1 MSNIYLIA
9 IIVIV
14 ISIIVT
20 IIILNRAH
28 YEPFENITDPNLL
41 HLVKYNIN
49 SLEEARQLVDG
60 SWNETLQQ
68 VPKHDQLHLYYTI
81 FSNIS
86 RSTLSKSPFTWKNMS
101 ILYNQRLPSNCQIDD
116 SKIVFTSKP
125 LSITSAPDYY
135 TQGVDLHNNKGNGPL
150 AMNLGLN
157 LTSLTGSTSNPHGF
171 TLVFLMKFNMLV
183 GTYTQRIP
191 FINMRANTSN
201 NNGITVGASLTNK
214 NNPEFYTVNL
224 FCSFGDGQ
232 ELNLGD
238 FDINTQPNFYY
249 VFSLVRHADN
259 VNYTIYTI
267 NTLLPERSLTTISKT
282 ITHNSIVEFS
292 NKSIVLSG
300 GPNIINLL
308 AFSVYTIALDK
319 DGIEDL
325 VQYWK
330 TILLKTGQVA
340 IALCN
345 QALAMRSCPFADSN
359 VCNACQNITDW
370 RNTSQIIMSPLS
382 CRTAFNDA
390 CMSNNALLGCECYTI
405 AGMSN
410 QECITWRNML
420 TNSKTCTQTELDN
433 YMKTQK
439 TKQTISGLP
448 SDNDIQTTSVR
459 NFISKEDY
467 EILMNAQSNIDIPK
481 RSFIEWL
488 FGL

>member
-1 MSNIYLIA
+1 MSNIYLVA

-20 IIILNRAH
+20 IILLNRVH

-60 SWNETLQQ
+60 GWNETLQQ
-68 VPKHDQLHLYYTI
+68 LPKPDQSHLYYSV
-81 FSNIS
+81 FSNAS
-86 RSTLSKSPFTWKNMS
+86 RTTLTKSPFTWKNIS
-101 ILYNQRLPSNCQIDD
+101 LLYNQRLPTNCQIDD

-125 LSITSAPDYY
+125 LSITSAQDYY
-135 TQGVDLHNNKGNGPL
+135 TQGIDLHNNKGNGPL

-157 LTSLTGSTSNPHGF
+157 LTSLTGSTSNPNGY
-171 TLVFLMKFNMLV
+171 TISFLMKFNMLL
-183 GTYTQRIP
+183 GSYNQRIP
-191 FINMRANTSN
+191 ILNMKANTSN
-201 NNGITVGASLTNK
+201 NNGINISATITNK
-214 NNPEFYTVNL
+214 NNPEFYTIDLV
-224 FCSFGDGQ
+224 CAFGDGK
-232 ELNLGD
+232 EVNLGE
-238 FDINTQPNFYY
+238 FDVNTQPNFYY
-249 VFSLVRHADN
+249 VFSLIRHADN
-259 VNYTIYTI
+259 VNYTVYTI
-267 NTLLPERSLTTISKT
+267 NTLLPERSMSTISKT
-282 ITHNSIVEFS
+282 IAHNSIVEFS

-300 GPNIINLL
+300 AANIINLL
-308 AFSVYTIALDK
+308 AFSIHTIALDK

-330 TILLKTGQVA
+330 TILLKTGHVA

-382 CRTAFNDA
+382 CRTAFNNA
-390 CMSNNALLGCECYTI
+390 CLSNNSLLGCECYTV

-410 QECITWRNML
+410 QECVTWRNML

-439 TKQTISGLP
+439 IKQVVSGLP
-448 SDNDIQTTSVR
+448 SDNDTPTTSIR

-467 EILMNAQSNIDIPK
+467 EILMNAQSNVNISK
-481 RSFIEWL
+481 RSFMEWL